1 MLQKTTRMN
10 FLYDFYYA
18 LLTEKQQ
25 EYMALYYR
33 DDYSLVE
40 IAELS
45 NVSRQAVYDNIRRTE
60 QSLEMYEEKLKLYEK
75 FKERMLLLT
84 ELKQT
89 LIDDKAIE
97 LVNKLENLN

>member
-10 FLYDFYYA
+10 FLYDFYHA